1 MAQAQAKQPPKNDK
15 EIRLANIADFKI
27 EMRKDDDADSDKMI
41 IEGYAAVFDSE
52 TLIGSEDW
60 GFYESIDKRAF
71 EGANMKDVPL
81 KYNHSDAVPILAR
94 TRNKSLELSV
104 DDKGL
109 FIRAELLDT
118 QDSVDMYKRI
128 KAGLIDKMSFAF
140 TVKDEDVR
148 YVKDENPHR
157 KILKFDRIFDVS
169 VVDTPAY
176 DDTSI
181 YARSLE
187 HAEAWKRQAEAEK
200 GKTNYYIKSLITMY
214 GGNRKCSKKN

>member
-1 MAQAQAKQPPKNDK
+1 MAQTIQTRAQAQKNDK
-15 EIRLANIADFKI
+15 EIRFANISDFNI
-27 EMRKDDDADSDKMI
+27 EMRKDEEAESGKMV

-52 TLIGSEDW
+52 TLIGSENW

-94 TRNKSLELSV
+94 TRNKSLALSV

-118 QDSVDMYKRI
+118 QDCIDMYKRI

-140 TVKDEDVR
+140 TVKEEAVR
-148 YVKDENPHR
+148 KGKTPHR
-157 KILKFDRIFDVS
+157 KIIRFDRIFDVS

-176 DDTSI
+176 EDTSI
-181 YARSLE
+181 YARSLDRVE
-187 HAEAWKRQAEAEK
+187 TWRGQAEA
-200 GKTNYYIKSLITMY
+200 GKSKPNYYIKNLITMY
-214 GGNRKCSKKN
+214 GGKK

>member
-1 MAQAQAKQPPKNDK
+1 MAQAQAKPRLEK
-15 EIRLANIADFKI
+15 ETRLANISDFKI
-27 EMRKDDDADSDKMI
+27 ELRKDEEANSDKMI

-52 TLIGSEDW
+52 TLIGTEDW

-118 QDSVDMYKRI
+118 QDSIDMYKRI

-140 TVKDEDVR
+140 TVKEEDVR
-148 YVKDENPHR
+148 KDKTPHR
-157 KILKFDRIFDVS
+157 KIMRFDRIFDVS

-187 HAEAWKRQAEAEK
+187 RAEAWKRQAEAGK
-200 GKTNYYIKSLITMY
+200 SKTNFYIKSLITMY
-214 GGNRKCSKKN
+214 GGNKK

>member
-1 MAQAQAKQPPKNDK
+1 MEQKKFSNEK
-15 EIRLANIADFKI
+15 EVRLADISSFDI
-27 EMRKDDDADSDKMI
+27 QMREAGDGKPSGMV

-52 TLIGSEDW
+52 TLIGTEDW
-60 GFYESIDKRAF
+60 GFYESIDRKAF
-71 EGANMKDVPL
+71 DCANMKDVPL

-94 TRNKSLELSV
+94 TRNGSLKLSV

-118 QDSVDMYKRI
+118 QDGRDMYTRI

-140 TVKDEDVR
+140 TVKAEEVEEGR
-148 YVKDENPHR
+148 TPHR
-157 KILKFDRIFDVS
+157 RITKFDRIFDVS

-176 DDTSI
+176 EETSI

-187 HAEAWKRQAEAEK
+187 RAEAWRRPSEDETRKAEQLAMLKLRNEIL
-200 GKTNYYIKSLITMY
+200 IKL
-214 GGNRKCSKKN
+214 GGIKNV

>member
-1 MAQAQAKQPPKNDK
+1 MAQTQVKPRLDK
-15 EIRLANIADFKI
+15 ETRLASISDFKI
-27 EMRKDDDADSDKMI
+27 EMRKDEGADDGKMI

-52 TLIGSEDW
+52 TLIGTEDW

-118 QDSVDMYKRI
+118 QDCIDMYKRI

-140 TVKDEDVR
+140 TVKEENVR
-148 YVKDENPHR
+148 EGKTPHR
-157 KILKFDRIFDVS
+157 KILRFDRIFDVS

-181 YARSLE
+181 YARSLDRVE
-187 HAEAWKRQAEAEK
+187 TWKRQAEAEK
-200 GKTNYYIKSLITMY
+200 GKTNYYIKNLITMY
-214 GGNRKCSKKN
+214 RR

>member
-1 MAQAQAKQPPKNDK
+1 MMENNNKQQIKNDK
-15 EIRLANIADFKI
+15 EIRVANINDFKV
-27 EMRKDDDADSDKMI
+27 ELRTDPTTDSNRMI

-60 GFYESIDKRAF
+60 GFFESIDKHAF
-71 EGANMKDVPL
+71 DGANMKDVPL

-94 TRNKSLELSV
+94 TRNKSLKLSV
-104 DDKGL
+104 DEKGL
-109 FIRAELLDT
+109 FIHAELLDT

-140 TVKDEDVR
+140 TVKDEEI
-148 YVKDENPHR
+148 KNAKTPHR

-169 VVDTPAY
+169 VVDVPAY

-187 HAEAWKRQAEAEK
+187 KAEAWKDKSDDSKEQP
-200 GKTNYYIKSLITMY
+200 NYHVRSIMMMY
-214 GGNRKCSKKN
+214 NVKKQKNEF

>member
-1 MAQAQAKQPPKNDK
+1 MSQTQAQKKQRLEK
-15 EIRLANIADFKI
+15 ETRLVNISDFNI
-27 EMRKDDDADSDKMI
+27 EMREEETDNGKMV

-52 TLIGSEDW
+52 TLIGSETR

-71 EGANMKDVPL
+71 DGANMKDVPL

-94 TRNKSLELSV
+94 TRNKSLELTV

-118 QDSVDMYKRI
+118 TDSIDMYKRI

-140 TVKDEDVR
+140 TVKDEDFR
-148 YVKDENPHR
+148 DGSTPHR
-157 KILKFDRIFDVS
+157 KILRFDRIFDVS

-187 HAEAWKRQAEAEK
+187 HAEACLRQVETEKRN
-200 GKTNYYIKSLITMY
+200 KTKIDYKSKTLITMY
-214 GGNRKCSKKN
+214 GGMKNV